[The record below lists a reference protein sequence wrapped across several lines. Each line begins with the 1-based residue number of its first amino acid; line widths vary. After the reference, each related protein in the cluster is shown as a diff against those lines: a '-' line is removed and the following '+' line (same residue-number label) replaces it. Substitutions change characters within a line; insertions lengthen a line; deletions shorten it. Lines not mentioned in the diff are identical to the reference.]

1 MSYRDWDLGALK
13 AVWERRARAVQ
24 AAIRGI
30 DVTGMTRP
38 PRDPD
43 ERRFLEQ
50 PGRPGPFVETDAPP
64 AYPRDCSFQKGTVST
79 ASIEEL
85 AQHIARDFRPERIIL
100 FGSYAR
106 GEPGPDSDVDLLV
119 ILPFAGKPWR
129 TATAIRAR
137 TRPGF
142 PLDLI
147 VRTPEQLRERLRLGD
162 PFLTE
167 IVDCGEVL
175 YETDHG

>member
-1 MSYRDWDLGALK
+1 MQTRPELSIPEPTPGTGIVSREQILRLGA
-13 AVWERRARAVQ
+13 Q
-24 AAIRGI
+24 
-30 DVTGMTRP
+30 
-38 PRDPD
+38 
-43 ERRFLEQ
+43 
-50 PGRPGPFVETDAPP
+50 
-64 AYPRDCSFQKGTVST
+64 
-79 ASIEEL
+79 
-85 AQHIARDFRPERIIL
+85 IAREFQPERIIL

-119 ILPFAGKPWR
+119 ILPFEGKPWR

-137 TRPGF
+137 TRPAF

-167 IVDCGEVL
+167 IVDRGEVL
-175 YETDHG
+175 YEADHG